1 MRTQDTVSGWFVPKR
16 GGLALVLLGSVA
28 ICCGC
33 GDWSVT
39 AVLDPD
45 SGQEGGDDSTDGTDD
60 QSPADGTIHIECDI
74 LPYPLLP
81 DPPDDPLPPPPE
93 PVLVEPV
100 EGADGG
106 GGGCGQHVG
115 ERRQLEVEI
124 TFSQEFGE
132 TVTDSSGT
140 HYHFN
145 GTVIDED
152 KVYPEEYWGTYPLY
166 FFGTT
171 VGVTVR
177 ITNPGPRRKVK
188 VRVRTEAYCL
198 LTDGSS
204 GAQLAPLQEVDL
216 EVARGQTVTLD
227 TSFTPQY
234 DPDAADMEGG
244 LDRFIVSV
252 LHPNAGGA
260 DAALIMTKEGV
271 FCPPELE
278 GDL

>member
-16 GGLALVLLGSVA
+16 VGLALVLLGSIV
-28 ICCGC
+28 IVCGC

-45 SGQEGGDDSTDGTDD
+45 SGHEGGDDSTDGNDD
-60 QSPADGTIHIECDI
+60 PSHVDDVPGLIDDDVT
-74 LPYPLLP
+74 
-81 DPPDDPLPPPPE
+81 DPPDEPPSDPGNTDDSPSN
-93 PVLVEPV
+93 V
-100 EGADGG
+100 GG
-106 GGGCGQHVG
+106 GDPSGGQHLG

-140 HYHFN
+140 HYYFN
-145 GTVIDED
+145 GIVINED

-188 VRVRTEAYCL
+188 VRVRTEAYVL
-198 LTDGSS
+198 LTDGSN

-227 TSFTPQY
+227 TSFTPEY
-234 DPDAADMEGG
+234 DPNADDMEGG

-252 LHPNAGGA
+252 LHPNTGGT